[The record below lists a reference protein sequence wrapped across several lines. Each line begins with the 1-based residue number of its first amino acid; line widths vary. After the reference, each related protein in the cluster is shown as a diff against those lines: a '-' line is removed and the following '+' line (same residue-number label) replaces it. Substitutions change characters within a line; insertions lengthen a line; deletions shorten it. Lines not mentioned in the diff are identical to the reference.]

1 MKIKNSTRRIARILL
16 GGMVSVFMTGTMMIG
31 SVYAGE
37 GYGDAHGGV
46 PGCESLVLATCF
58 GAVWR
63 WYSTTS
69 NSVYISGT
77 VNDSTCQPDGVAASG
92 YITGCGEYGGYW
104 RYAWVAQRNG
114 GNAACN
120 YSYPQYAQRGL
131 VSIGTGD
138 YISTYFGGVMKYAYG
153 YNSNDGRW
161 NEVKEIYEA
170 LRAQDPYTFSEGWG
184 YGSRLSWFCGPS
196 TVEEVV
202 PPITYYTLTAKAVDR
217 QGNYISVINDVSNQ
231 VEEGTWASVTKR
243 NKTGYTFYG
252 FKSGRYDTSYL
263 TTSTSYGQT
272 MWSDRTIYAVYE
284 QQVFSGRARAY
295 SGTTMSGTGVST
307 GFVKATKTENLT
319 VECPNAGCDTVF
331 DLALKT
337 EKGEGVVNFVA
348 NRSQNGG
355 GNSQQ
360 TPRQTVPFAPS
371 TSGTTL
377 ELYRQ
382 SQYRNPY
389 PERLLPGQSVCYNVV
404 FSPDGGS
411 NVTVKACASA
421 KVSTFQG
428 KVNVT
433 TTDGNETINWTSSS
447 KTVTKNITNCPVT
460 GCKVSFN
467 HNLKRT
473 DGIGSTNYTVART
486 SNYSAKVSSNSNL
499 KSGEETFAENPHK
512 VWEDKDLILVPGQVV
527 CETITF
533 KANNNTVTVPNDT
546 VLKLC
551 ASALGKAQPD
561 DPTNPPTVLDEDT
574 LSDAFIDMRVK
585 NADGPDKYKGYQKT
599 VYAKPG
605 QNVTYRASYN
615 PILQYTYNIIPQKMR
630 VDSGSMKPSSG
641 INTSS
646 TLESLYNA
654 NRGSYSNW
662 NNAITVH
669 GSEGMSSYSK
679 IHGYTIGDTS
689 KQKEKNTHKVSIGD
703 VGKDLAE
710 SATTNLRKNNTA
722 AMTPSQVT
730 FTSNGTNKDNLAT
743 IDTSSKT
750 SIAHAYVPYNFDTKL
765 EIKTDNADPIYAGE
779 DKEIEYEI
787 DVVPRKNPE
796 TSKDD
801 DKGYATVVPDFL
813 GRIVIYQPI
822 HGEKPGTNAWGSG
835 KTNDVCNYF
844 GLTKATATCYYDNE
858 ESGPLNLNGN
868 VDGAINERIL
878 KMSAPDLAAG
888 TKICV
893 AVATYPSNSGAYT
906 NWSEKEGNKKWRISD
921 SKCFLIAKRPS
932 FQVWGGSLYAGGSIK
947 TSAAIKTTLKDLPA
961 FTGVMVFSSW
971 VEQSVVAKGQV
982 FALASGAATGLA
994 SNIAGGGSHEPSSDY
1009 CKYRVPLSL
1018 ANYSTSM
1025 VAGICPNQVTGNSGI
1040 AAALTNRVSLI
1051 APLANED
1058 SLTNEYS
1065 GNTTITLNNSTP
1077 KNVIRYNVNGNV
1089 TIGTNSVLTGKT
1101 HIIKATGDVTITGNI
1116 NYQVATYSSLEQIPK
1131 MIIYGNNVTIACNVS
1146 NIDAIIIAEKDLN
1159 TCESGD
1165 INLRMNSNQLVVNGA
1180 IVTDNL
1186 YFNRTYGAAT
1196 GTNSKVPGEIVN
1208 YDTSALLWGRAK
1220 ADPNNEHKNLTSVYI
1235 HEIAPRY

>member
-1 MKIKNSTRRIARILL
+1 M
-16 GGMVSVFMTGTMMIG
+16 
-31 SVYAGE
+31 
-37 GYGDAHGGV
+37 
-46 PGCESLVLATCF
+46 
-58 GAVWR
+58 
-63 WYSTTS
+63 
-69 NSVYISGT
+69 
-77 VNDSTCQPDGVAASG
+77 
-92 YITGCGEYGGYW
+92 
-104 RYAWVAQRNG
+104 
-114 GNAACN
+114 
-120 YSYPQYAQRGL
+120 
-131 VSIGTGD
+131 
-138 YISTYFGGVMKYAYG
+138 
-153 YNSNDGRW
+153 
-161 NEVKEIYEA
+161 
-170 LRAQDPYTFSEGWG
+170 
-184 YGSRLSWFCGPS
+184 
-196 TVEEVV
+196 
-202 PPITYYTLTAKAVDR
+202 
-217 QGNYISVINDVSNQ
+217 
-231 VEEGTWASVTKR
+231 
-243 NKTGYTFYG
+243 
-252 FKSGRYDTSYL
+252 
-263 TTSTSYGQT
+263 
-272 MWSDRTIYAVYE
+272 
-284 QQVFSGRARAY
+284 
-295 SGTTMSGTGVST
+295 
-307 GFVKATKTENLT
+307 
-319 VECPNAGCDTVF
+319 
-331 DLALKT
+331 
-337 EKGEGVVNFVA
+337 
-348 NRSQNGG
+348 
-355 GNSQQ
+355 
-360 TPRQTVPFAPS
+360 
-371 TSGTTL
+371 
-377 ELYRQ
+377 
-382 SQYRNPY
+382 
-389 PERLLPGQSVCYNVV
+389 
-404 FSPDGGS
+404 
-411 NVTVKACASA
+411 
-421 KVSTFQG
+421 
-428 KVNVT
+428 
-433 TTDGNETINWTSSS
+433 
-447 KTVTKNITNCPVT
+447 
-460 GCKVSFN
+460 
-467 HNLKRT
+467 
-473 DGIGSTNYTVART
+473 
-486 SNYSAKVSSNSNL
+486 
-499 KSGEETFAENPHK
+499 
-512 VWEDKDLILVPGQVV
+512 
-527 CETITF
+527 
-533 KANNNTVTVPNDT
+533 TVPNDT

-561 DPTNPPTVLDEDT
+561 DPTNPPAVLDEDT

-703 VGKDLAE
+703 VGRDLAE

-932 FQVWGGSLYAGGSIK
+932 FQVW
-947 TSAAIKTTLKDLPA
+947 
-961 FTGVMVFSSW
+961 
-971 VEQSVVAKGQV
+971 
-982 FALASGAATGLA
+982 
-994 SNIAGGGSHEPSSDY
+994 
-1009 CKYRVPLSL
+1009 R
-1018 ANYSTSM
+1018 
-1025 VAGICPNQVTGNSGI
+1025 
-1040 AAALTNRVSLI
+1040 
-1051 APLANED
+1051 
-1058 SLTNEYS
+1058 
-1065 GNTTITLNNSTP
+1065 
-1077 KNVIRYNVNGNV
+1077 
-1089 TIGTNSVLTGKT
+1089 
-1101 HIIKATGDVTITGNI
+1101 
-1116 NYQVATYSSLEQIPK
+1116 
-1131 MIIYGNNVTIACNVS
+1131 
-1146 NIDAIIIAEKDLN
+1146 
-1159 TCESGD
+1159 
-1165 INLRMNSNQLVVNGA
+1165 
-1180 IVTDNL
+1180 
-1186 YFNRTYGAAT
+1186 FN
-1196 GTNSKVPGEIVN
+1196 
-1208 YDTSALLWGRAK
+1208 
-1220 ADPNNEHKNLTSVYI
+1220 
-1235 HEIAPRY
+1235 